1 MPEIKDLRTIKTLH
15 TIENSLMQLLFQ
27 KKFKNITIDEIAK
40 MAVIN
45 RSTFYLHYHDKYDLL
60 DDLVNKKIKK
70 VIDTIQD
77 EPHITNGNLDYQ
89 MFSNDLELSLKVIAS
104 EQHFYLFMLN
114 DEEALGIRK
123 KIEDALFDKLS
134 ESFPTQTVVERDLL
148 LTIISTT
155 YVSVI
160 TWWLNKNMVYSTQYM
175 ADQLVKF
182 FKLGTVNI
190 IDPS

>member
-15 TIENSLMQLLFQ
+15 TIENSLMQLLFK

-60 DDLVNKKIKK
+60 DDLVNKKIKM

-77 EPHITNGNLDYQ
+77 EPHITDGNLDYQ

-148 LTIISTT
+148 LTIISTI

>member
-1 MPEIKDLRTIKTLH
+1 MSEIKDLRTIKTLH

-60 DDLVNKKIKK
+60 DNLVNKKIEK

-77 EPHITNGNLDYQ
+77 KPHITNGNLDYQ

-114 DEEALGIRK
+114 DEEELGIRK

-134 ESFPTQTVVERDLL
+134 ESFPTQTVMERDLL
-148 LTIISTT
+148 LTIISTI

-175 ADQLVKF
+175 ADQMVKF

>member
-15 TIENSLMQLLFQ
+15 TIENALMQLLFQ

-60 DDLVNKKIKK
+60 DNLVNKKIKK

-77 EPHITNGNLDYQ
+77 EPHITKGNLDYQ

-148 LTIISTT
+148 LTIISTI

>member
-1 MPEIKDLRTIKTLH
+1 MPEIKDLRTIKTLS
-15 TIENSLMQLLFQ
+15 TIRNALTQLLLE

-40 MAVIN
+40 IGVIN

-60 DDLVNKKIKK
+60 DDLVNQKIKK
-70 VIDTIQD
+70 VINTIQD
-77 EPHITNGNLDYQ
+77 EPHITHGKLDYQ
-89 MFSNDLELSLKVIAS
+89 MFSNDLELSLDVIAS
-104 EQHFYLFMLN
+104 EQHFYQFMLN
-114 DEEALGIRK
+114 DEEDLGLRK

-134 ESFPTQTVVERDLL
+134 QSFPVKTVVERELL
-148 LTIISTT
+148 LKIMSTI

-175 ADQLVKF
+175 AAELVKF
-182 FKLGTVNI
+182 FKLGTANI

>member
-15 TIENSLMQLLFQ
+15 TIENALMQLLFQ

-148 LTIISTT
+148 LTIISTI

>member
-60 DDLVNKKIKK
+60 DDLVNKKIKM

-148 LTIISTT
+148 LTIISTI